1 MAEDSLEIG
10 LYERLLDEEL
20 AALLASRPELRPTFE
35 KLDDESAPVAYSQ
48 LIAQVLRQIIPQA
61 RPEERRPLVNRL
73 IELLSAEDGQDYLR
87 RRVLLSKPRSL
98 LKQIQPVA
106 ETQAWSHPATPLSIS
121 SLLTGA
127 AEDPPLDREL
137 RTELLTSNRIDI
149 LVSFIK
155 WSGLSLLLSAFEEIE
170 SRGISVRIIT
180 TSYMGASDPA
190 AIEWL
195 AQRRNVQI
203 KISYDTE
210 RTRLHAKAY
219 CFHRDTGFSTAYI
232 GSANM
237 SRPAMT
243 SGLEWTVKVTAQ
255 DMPHVLERFSAEF
268 ETYWH
273 HEEFVSFKPDDAQ
286 RFQQAIQRARS
297 PGGGADDGPRFFADL
312 SPHPFQERVL
322 GALAGA
328 RSSGSRRNLV
338 VAATGTGKTVM
349 AAFDYHRFR
358 KRFPE
363 SSRLLFVVHR
373 KEILRQAR
381 DCFRAV
387 LRDFNF
393 GEMLVDGEQPNEW
406 KAVFASV
413 QSLSSSR
420 PWESLGEDHFDYLI
434 VDEAHH
440 GTANSYRPLFDH
452 LTPQILLGLSAT
464 PERMDGSSIL
474 PDFDNR
480 FAAEIRLPEAL
491 EEKLLC
497 PFHYFGVTDPIAT
510 SDDRFWNNG
519 KYDRTELENVYTGDD
534 LRAQSRLDAI
544 VGALHRYHPDL
555 ESLRAIGF
563 CAGVS
568 HAEFMARKFRENGY
582 QAETILGE
590 TPTDVRDERV
600 QKFRNG
606 KLSFLFAV
614 DVLSEGFDLPEINL
628 VMFLRPTESLT
639 VFLQQLG
646 RGLRLSPEKECLTVL
661 DLVGQSHRRYRMDR
675 KFAALLRHTR
685 RRIDREIEH
694 DFPNLPPGCSIQF
707 ERVAREHVLE
717 NIRNSLGNLRT
728 FVPEMIRTFESE
740 TKLPLTFGNFVR
752 ETDLSPVELLK
763 SRTWSEWKDLAEG
776 TETVVDPD
784 LTSARTAL
792 RRFCLRTDPEFL
804 AKVYR
809 VTTSV
814 VSEDPIEYG
823 LSNPEAAA
831 LHYLFWSQNG
841 ANMNVGSYRESFDRW
856 RANYSSSADLAEII
870 DWRLAILSIATP
882 SLDLP
887 FPCSLRLHAAYGL
900 REISAAFDKANLETT
915 GPAGT
920 GVIPVK
926 ETRTYLHLVT
936 FRKEERDFSPT
947 TRYKDYPISPTLLHW
962 ESQAGTTRASA
973 TGQNY
978 IHFQERG
985 YTILFFARLE
995 KAVDGETAPFLFL
1008 GPARSLKSYEQD
1020 RPIKMVWE
1028 LEHAMP
1034 AELYEA
1040 ARTV

>member
-1 MAEDSLEIG
+1 MGEDSLQIG
-10 LYERLLDEEL
+10 LYERLLDEDLAEL
-20 AALLASRPELRPTFE
+20 LKSHSELRPIFE
-35 KLDDESAPVAYSQ
+35 KLDDESLPVTYSQ
-48 LIAQVLRQIIPQA
+48 FVAQVLRQVIPQA
-61 RPEERRPLVNRL
+61 SHEERLPLVNRL
-73 IELLSAEDGQDYLR
+73 IELLSAEDGQAHLR
-87 RRVLLSKPRSL
+87 RRLLLSKPQSL
-98 LKQIQPVA
+98 LKQIQPVG
-106 ETQAWSHPATPLSIS
+106 ESKTWTHPATPLSIS

-137 RTELLTSNRIDI
+137 RTELLTSNRVDI

-170 SRGISVRIIT
+170 DRGIPVRIIT

-195 AQRRNVQI
+195 AQRRNVEI

-219 CFHRDTGFSTAYI
+219 YFHRNTGFSAAYI

-273 HEEFVSFKPDDAQ
+273 HEEFVSFRADDAQ
-286 RFQQAIQRARS
+286 RFREAIQRARS
-297 PGGGADDGPRFFADL
+297 PGGGTDDGPRFFADL
-312 SPHPFQERVL
+312 TPHPFQERVL
-322 GALAGA
+322 EALKAA
-328 RSSGSRRNLV
+328 RESGSNRNLV
-338 VAATGTGKTVM
+338 VAATGTGKTVI
-349 AAFDYHRFR
+349 AAFDYNRFR
-358 KRFPE
+358 KQFPQ

-393 GEMLVDGEQPNEW
+393 GEMLVDGEKPNEW
-406 KAVFASV
+406 RAVFASV

-420 PWESLGEDHFDYLI
+420 PWATFGENHFDYVI

-440 GTANSYRPLFDH
+440 GTANSYRPLFGN
-452 LTPQILLGLSAT
+452 LAPRILLGLSAT
-464 PERMDGSSIL
+464 PERMDGTSIL

-497 PFHYFGVTDPIAT
+497 PFHYFGVTDPVPT
-510 SDDRFWNNG
+510 SEDRFWNNG
-519 KYDRTELENVYTGDD
+519 KYDRVELEKVYTGDD
-534 LRAQSRLDAI
+534 LRAHIRLNAI
-544 VGALHRYHPDL
+544 VGALHRYHPNF

-563 CAGVS
+563 CAGVR

-590 TPTDVRDERV
+590 TPNDVRDKRI
-600 QKFRNG
+600 QDFRSG

-675 KFAALLRHTR
+675 KFTALLRHTR

-717 NIRNSLGNLRT
+717 NIRNSLGNLRS
-728 FVPEMIRTFESE
+728 FVPETIRTFESE
-740 TKLPLTFGNFVR
+740 TKLPLTFGNFIR

-763 SRTWSEWKDLAEG
+763 NRTWSEWKDLAKG
-776 TETVVDPD
+776 TRTVVDPD
-784 LTSARTAL
+784 LIETRTAL
-792 RRFCLRTDPEFL
+792 RRFTLRTDPQFL
-804 AKVYR
+804 AKVHR
-809 VTTSV
+809 VTSSRV
-814 VSEDPIEYG
+814 AEEPIGYG
-823 LSNPEAAA
+823 LSNPEAAS

-841 ANMNVGSYRESFDRW
+841 ANMNVGSFRESFDRW
-856 RANYSSSADLAEII
+856 RANQSSSADLAEIL
-870 DWRLAILSIATP
+870 DWRLSSQSFATS
-882 SLDLP
+882 SLNLP
-887 FPCSLRLHAAYGL
+887 FSCSLRLHAAYGL
-900 REISAAFDKANLETT
+900 REISAAFGKATLETT

-926 ETRTYLHLVT
+926 ENRIYIHLVT

-947 TRYKDYPISPTLLHW
+947 TRYKDYPISPNILHW

-973 TGQNY
+973 IGQNY

-995 KAVDGETAPFLFL
+995 KTIAGETAPFLFL
-1008 GPARSLKSYEQD
+1008 GPAKTLVSYEQD

-1028 LEHAMP
+1028 LEHTMP

-1040 ARTV
+1040 ARSV